1 MASKNEMILLD
12 RDEAE
17 AIAEREL
24 TDQEWQ
30 VIKEELATSDTM
42 WQVIDEFIKQTVDEV
57 ANG

>member
-24 TDQEWQ
+24 TNQEWQ
-30 VIKEELATSDTM
+30 VLNEELATSDTM
-42 WQVIDEFIKQTVDEV
+42 WQVIDEFVKQTVDEV
-57 ANG
+57 ING